1 MVGSVTL
8 IFVKLLTENHN
19 INALFELKTF
29 AFDFRSNSYIRNE
42 IMLQPHTLSN
52 GKWQYILN
60 WNV

>member
-52 GKWQYILN
+52 GK
-60 WNV
+60 